1 MEISTPKYNSL
12 KINNLSLSIG
22 VFCDKIYDASR
33 ILSFVMKRFMR
44 QKFEFLTLLQ
54 LATASC
60 GRAFLCFL
68 INPILT

>member
-1 MEISTPKYNSL
+1 MEISTHKYNSL
-12 KINNLSLSIG
+12 KVNNLPPPTG
-22 VFCDKIYDASR
+22 VFRDKAYDASR